1 MVYILYLWGSLTYE
15 FSLIKNNDLFKLS
28 IEPKQDDIQH
38 LFPAWYDWTFEELSK
53 INLINLFS
61 SPSTSSATSL
71 KINKNIGS
79 NTFKNVLDFL
89 EPISDKDDEIFIN
102 QVNLINN
109 HNDIHNCNDMLLEII
124 APVDDIIYALFELHG
139 EMISLEAGGDVAPEI
154 LHEASPEVMEVTN
167 EQPAED
173 IHRSRKGNRNAAAKN

>member
-28 IEPKQDDIQH
+28 IAPKQDDIQH
-38 LFPAWYDWTFEELSK
+38 LFPAC
-53 INLINLFS
+53 
-61 SPSTSSATSL
+61 
-71 KINKNIGS
+71 